1 MCWGNFS
8 FASLQVVDKDS
19 EEAKIIKQYVKN
31 THAAT
36 HNAYDL
42 KVMDVSWAILGFI
55 FGKMDSPKLTCLF
68 AIALYFWVSYP
79 VSSVEGWFDRTFL
92 LIRIA
97 KV

>member
-1 MCWGNFS
+1 MLEKLTW

-42 KVMDVSWAILGFI
+42 KVVDVSWAILGFK
-55 FGKMDSPKLTCLF
+55 FVKMDSSKLTYLF
-68 AIALYFWVSYP
+68 TVSFYFWVAYL
-79 VSSVEGWFDRTFL
+79 VSFVDGMVS
-92 LIRIA
+92 
-97 KV
+97 

>member
-42 KVMDVSWAILGFI
+42 KVVDVSWAVMRFI
-55 FGKMDSPKLTCLF
+55 FGKMDSLLTCLF
-68 AIALYFWVSYP
+68 AIVL
-79 VSSVEGWFDRTFL
+79 FL
-92 LIRIA
+92 SNLPIFLCWRGDLLECFILIRIA

>member
-1 MCWGNFS
+1 MCWGSFS

-42 KVMDVSWAILGFI
+42 KVVDVSWAILGSFLSWLACLQLPYI
-55 FGKMDSPKLTCLF
+55 F
-68 AIALYFWVSYP
+68 
-79 VSSVEGWFDRTFL
+79 E
-92 LIRIA
+92 
-97 KV
+97 

>member
-1 MCWGNFS
+1 MCWGNLS

-42 KVMDVSWAILGFI
+42 KVVDVSWAVLGFI
-55 FGKMDSPKLTCLF
+55 FGSMDSPKLTSLF
-68 AIALYFWVSYP
+68 AIALYFRVAYP
-79 VSSVEGWFDRTFL
+79 VSSLEGMIW
-92 LIRIA
+92 
-97 KV
+97 

>member
-1 MCWGNFS
+1 MLEKLTW

-42 KVMDVSWAILGFI
+42 KVVDVSWAILGFK
-55 FGKMDSPKLTCLF
+55 FVKMDSSKLTYLF
-68 AIALYFWVSYP
+68 TVSFYF
-79 VSSVEGWFDRTFL
+79 
-92 LIRIA
+92 
-97 KV
+97 

>member
-1 MCWGNFS
+1 MLKKLPL

-42 KVMDVSWAILGFI
+42 KVVDVSWAIVGF
-55 FGKMDSPKLTCLF
+55 KLVQMDCSNLTCLQF
-68 AIALYFWVSYP
+68 PFIF
-79 VSSVEGWFDRTFL
+79 E
-92 LIRIA
+92 
-97 KV
+97 

>member
-1 MCWGNFS
+1 LQACGGCHYVIRSQLNKLLL

-42 KVMDVSWAILGFI
+42 KVVDVS
-55 FGKMDSPKLTCLF
+55 
-68 AIALYFWVSYP
+68 
-79 VSSVEGWFDRTFL
+79 
-92 LIRIA
+92 
-97 KV
+97 

>member
-1 MCWGNFS
+1 MLEEDCWLKKLLL

-42 KVMDVSWAILGFI
+42 KVVDVSWAILGFQ
-55 FGKMDSPKLTCLF
+55 FVTMDSKSACSQFPF
-68 AIALYFWVSYP
+68 
-79 VSSVEGWFDRTFL
+79 E
-92 LIRIA
+92 
-97 KV
+97 

>member
-1 MCWGNFS
+1 MQAYGGCHHVIRSLLVCTLKKLLS

-42 KVMDVSWAILGFI
+42 KVVDVSWAILGFK
-55 FGKMDSPKLTCLF
+55 FVKTDSSKLTDLF
-68 AIALYFWVSYP
+68 AVSFYF
-79 VSSVEGWFDRTFL
+79 
-92 LIRIA
+92 
-97 KV
+97 

>member
-1 MCWGNFS
+1 MIKEAETEELQTQGSCHHVRRGLLVCMLKKLPL

-42 KVMDVSWAILGFI
+42 KVVDVSWAILGFK
-55 FGKMDSPKLTCLF
+55 FVKADSSKTCLQF
-68 AIALYFWVSYP
+68 PF
-79 VSSVEGWFDRTFL
+79 GF
-92 LIRIA
+92 
-97 KV
+97 

>member
-1 MCWGNFS
+1 MLKKLLL

-42 KVMDVSWAILGFI
+42 KVVDVSWAILGFK
-55 FGKMDSPKLTCLF
+55 FVKMDSSELTYLF
-68 AIALYFWVSYP
+68 AVSFYFWVAYL
-79 VSSVEGWFDRTFL
+79 VSFVEGMVW
-92 LIRIA
+92 
-97 KV
+97 

>member
-1 MCWGNFS
+1 MLKKLLL

-42 KVMDVSWAILGFI
+42 KVVDVSWAILGFN
-55 FGKMDSPKLTCLF
+55 FVKMDSSKLTYWF
-68 AIALYFWVSYP
+68 AVSVYSWVAFP
-79 VSSVEGWFDRTFL
+79 VSFLEGIL
-92 LIRIA
+92 
-97 KV
+97 